1 MSSSAALRRALL
13 ALAVVALALWTA
25 LTTPPRLGLDLRGG
39 TRIVLETQDTPQ
51 LRADAAATDRAL
63 EVLRK
68 RVDGLGVAEP
78 SLARS
83 GEKRIVVELPGL
95 RDPREAAE
103 VIGRTA
109 QLTFHPVLSAADGPA
124 GPPAADGSRVL
135 ADPDAD
141 PSPSPNPAPNPSPS
155 PGKAPAAGAGGFL
168 ALAAPALTGDGV
180 KSAEAAFDTTGARGW
195 TVDLTFRGDAADA
208 WARLTGQAACA
219 PGTDP
224 ARRVAI
230 VLDDRIVSAPAMQTG
245 VPCGSGITGG
255 STQITGGFS
264 AAEARDL
271 AALVEGGALPLPV
284 TTVEQSTVGP
294 TLGADAIRASAL
306 AAVIGLACTGV
317 FVIAVYRLLGFLATI
332 ALALYGLISYAA
344 VVALGATLTLPG
356 LAGFV
361 LAVGIAVDANVL
373 VFERA
378 REEYAALGDPTRTTR
393 RTGTT
398 GRTGTGGTRR
408 KGATI
413 PLTRAT
419 LGPDAL
425 ARDPRRPLH
434 TAFGKA
440 WSAVADSNITTLLA
454 AGLLFAFATGPVK
467 GFGVTLAIGVLASMI
482 TAMIITRL
490 LADAV
495 LRIGAVRRRPALTG
509 MAGLGRLRTR
519 LNRRPP
525 RLMRRR
531 RTWYTAGTALL
542 LLALAGIG
550 VRGVEFGVE
559 FTGGRDVRY
568 TATRPVDADTAR
580 AAVTA
585 AGFADAVVQTTGD
598 GGRDITVR
606 VGDTADTAQTRI
618 TEALTKAAGPLT
630 VERDDLIGPSLGGEL
645 RTHALL
651 ALALAVAAQLLYL
664 SIRFRWTYAA
674 AAVAAM
680 AQDVLLVIGLFAWL
694 GKPVDS
700 VFLAALLTVVG
711 YSVNDSV
718 VVLDRLREL
727 RRKGG
732 RIPLADLAD
741 RAVAQTL
748 PRTVNT
754 GMGALFVLMALAV
767 LGGDTLADF
776 SVALLAGVVLGMAST
791 VFTAL
796 PLAVTLESR
805 SPAPARAVR
814 EKTTDPTGAV
824 V

>member
-1 MSSSAALRRALL
+1 MPSSAVLRRALL

-25 LTTPPRLGLDLRGG
+25 LTTQPRLGLDLRGG
-39 TRIVLETQDTPQ
+39 TRIVLETQDTPA
-51 LRADAAATDRAL
+51 LRADPAATDRAR

-78 SLARS
+78 SLARA
-83 GEKRIVVELPGL
+83 GENRIVVELPGL

-109 QLTFHPVLSAADGPA
+109 QLTVHAVTGTAAAPEGR
-124 GPPAADGSRVL
+124 PAADGSRVL
-135 ADPDAD
+135 PDPD
-141 PSPSPNPAPNPSPS
+141 
-155 PGKAPAAGAGGFL
+155 GGGLL

-180 KSAEAAFDTTGARGW
+180 KSLDAVLDAAGGRGW
-195 TVDLTFRGDAADA
+195 TVDLAFRDGAAAD
-208 WARLTGQAACA
+208 WARLTGEAACA
-219 PGTDP
+219 PAGDP

-230 VLDDRIVSAPAMQTG
+230 VLDDRIVSAPAVQTG
-245 VPCGSGITGG
+245 VTCGAGIAGG

-264 AAEARDL
+264 AEEARDL

-294 TLGADAIRASAL
+294 TLGAEAIRASAL

-317 FVIAVYRLLGFLATI
+317 FVIAVYRLLGVLAT
-332 ALALYGLISYAA
+332 LSLLLYGLLSYAA

-378 REEYAALGDPTRTTR
+378 REEYAALGRT
-393 RTGTT
+393 
-398 GRTGTGGTRR
+398 
-408 KGATI
+408 A
-413 PLTRAT
+413 AV
-419 LGPDAL
+419 
-425 ARDPRRPLH
+425 RDPRRPLA
-434 TAFGKA
+434 TAFAKA

-467 GFGVTLAIGVLASMI
+467 GFGVTLALGVLASMV
-482 TAMIITRL
+482 TAMVITRL
-490 LADAV
+490 LTDAV
-495 LRIGAVRRRPALTG
+495 LALPAVRRRPALTG

-519 LNRRPP
+519 LARRAP
-525 RLMRRR
+525 RLMVHRRR
-531 RTWYTAGTALL
+531 WFTVSTVLL
-542 LLALAGIG
+542 LVALAGIG
-550 VRGVEFGVE
+550 VRGVQWGVE
-559 FTGGRDVRY
+559 FTGGRDVQY
-568 TATRPVDADTAR
+568 AATRPVDADAAR
-580 AAVTA
+580 AAVAA
-585 AGFADAVVQTTGD
+585 AGFPDAVVQATGD
-598 GGRDITVR
+598 GGRDVTVR
-606 VGDTADTAQTRI
+606 VGETDDSAQRRI
-618 TEALTKAAGPLT
+618 TAALAETAGPVT
-630 VERDDLIGPSLGGEL
+630 VERDDLVGPSLGGEL
-645 RTHALL
+645 RAHALL
-651 ALALAVAAQLLYL
+651 ALGLAVAAQLAYL
-664 SIRFRWTYAA
+664 SVRFRWTYAA

-680 AQDVLLVIGLFAWL
+680 AQDVLLVVGLFAWL

-727 RRKGG
+727 RRTGS
-732 RIPLADLAD
+732 RLPLADLAD

-754 GMGALFVLMALAV
+754 GMGALFVLAALAV
-767 LGGDTLADF
+767 LGGDTLTDF
-776 SVALLAGVVLGMAST
+776 SVALLAGVLLGMAST

-796 PLAVTLESR
+796 PLTVTLESR
-805 SPAPARAVR
+805 APKPPTRPANPR
-814 EKTTDPTGAV
+814 TTDPTGAV

>member
-1 MSSSAALRRALL
+1 MPPSAVLRRALL

-25 LTTPPRLGLDLRGG
+25 LTTSPRLGLDLRGG
-39 TRIVLETQDTPQ
+39 TRIVLETRDAPG
-51 LRADAAATDRAL
+51 LRADAEATDRAL

-83 GEKRIVVELPGL
+83 GENRIVVELPGL

-109 QLTFHPVLSAADGPA
+109 QLTVHAVTGAAAAASDG
-124 GPPAADGSRVL
+124 PAADGTRVL
-135 ADPDAD
+135 ADPDA
-141 PSPSPNPAPNPSPS
+141 APGS
-155 PGKAPAAGAGGFL
+155 GGFL

-180 KSAEAAFDTTGARGW
+180 KSADAVLDTATGRGW
-195 TVDLTFRGDAADA
+195 TVDLAFRDGAAAD
-208 WARLTGQAACA
+208 WARLTGAAACA
-219 PGTDP
+219 PPGDH

-255 STQITGGFS
+255 ATQITGGFS

-271 AALVEGGALPLPV
+271 AALVEGGALPVPV

-294 TLGADAIRASAL
+294 TLGAEAIRASAL
-306 AAVIGLACTGV
+306 AAVIGLACTGL
-317 FVIAVYRLLGFLATI
+317 FVIAVYRLLGLLATI
-332 ALALYGLISYAA
+332 ALLLYGLISYAA

-378 REEYAALGDPTRTTR
+378 REEYAALG
-393 RTGTT
+393 
-398 GRTGTGGTRR
+398 
-408 KGATI
+408 
-413 PLTRAT
+413 RAAVT
-419 LGPDAL
+419 
-425 ARDPRRPLH
+425 RDPRRPLAA
-434 TAFGKA
+434 AFGKA
-440 WSAVADSNITTLLA
+440 WSAVADSNVTTLLA

-467 GFGVTLAIGVLASMI
+467 GFGVTLAIGVLASMV
-482 TAMIITRL
+482 TAMVITRL
-490 LADAV
+490 LADAA
-495 LRIGAVRRRPALTG
+495 LALPAVRRRPALTG

-519 LNRRPP
+519 LNRRAP
-525 RLMRRR
+525 RLMARRR
-531 RTWYTAGTALL
+531 RWFTVSTALL

-550 VRGVEFGVE
+550 VRGVQLGVE
-559 FTGGRDVRY
+559 FTGGRDVQY
-568 TATRPVDADTAR
+568 TAASPVDADAAR
-580 AAVTA
+580 AAVAA
-585 AGFADAVVQTTGD
+585 AGFPDAVVQTTGD
-598 GGRDITVR
+598 DGRDVTVR
-606 VGDTADTAQTRI
+606 VGETGDAAHARI
-618 TEALTKAAGPLT
+618 TEALTEAAGPVT
-630 VERDDLIGPSLGGEL
+630 VERDDLVGPSLGGEL

-651 ALALAVAAQLLYL
+651 ALGLAVAAQLVYL
-664 SIRFRWTYAA
+664 SVRFRWTYAA

-680 AQDVLLVIGLFAWL
+680 VQDVLLVVGLFAWL

-727 RRKGG
+727 RRTGS
-732 RIPLADLAD
+732 RLPLADLAD

-754 GMGALFVLMALAV
+754 GMGALFVLAALAV
-767 LGGDTLADF
+767 LGGDTLTDF

-796 PLAVTLESR
+796 PLTVTLETR
-805 SPAPARAVR
+805 TPPPAAPVR
-814 EKTTDPTGAV
+814 PRKANPTGAV

>member
-1 MSSSAALRRALL
+1 MPTSAVLRRALL

-25 LTTPPRLGLDLRGG
+25 LTTQPRLGLDLRGG
-39 TRIVLETQDTPQ
+39 TRIVLETQDTPE
-51 LRADAAATDRAL
+51 LRADAEATDRAL

-78 SLARS
+78 SLARA
-83 GEKRIVVELPGL
+83 GENRIVVELPGL

-109 QLTFHPVLSAADGPA
+109 QLTVHAVTGTAAAPDGR
-124 GPPAADGSRVL
+124 PAADGTRTL
-135 ADPDAD
+135 PDPD
-141 PSPSPNPAPNPSPS
+141 
-155 PGKAPAAGAGGFL
+155 GGGL
-168 ALAAPALTGDGV
+168 LTLAAPALTGDGV
-180 KSAEAAFDTTGARGW
+180 KSADAVLDTTGGRGW
-195 TVDLTFRGDAADA
+195 TVDLAFRDGAAAD
-208 WARLTGQAACA
+208 WARLTGEAACA
-219 PGTDP
+219 PAGDP

-230 VLDDRIVSAPAMQTG
+230 VLDDRIVSAPAVQTG
-245 VPCGSGITGG
+245 VTCGAGIAGG

-264 AAEARDL
+264 AEEARDL

-294 TLGADAIRASAL
+294 TLGAEAIRASAL

-317 FVIAVYRLLGFLATI
+317 FVIAVYRLLGLLATV
-332 ALALYGLISYAA
+332 ALLLYGLISYAA

-378 REEYAALGDPTRTTR
+378 REEYAALGRS
-393 RTGTT
+393 
-398 GRTGTGGTRR
+398 
-408 KGATI
+408 A
-413 PLTRAT
+413 AVH
-419 LGPDAL
+419 
-425 ARDPRRPLH
+425 DPRRPLAA
-434 TAFGKA
+434 AFGKA
-440 WSAVADSNITTLLA
+440 WSAVADSNVTTLLA
-454 AGLLFAFATGPVK
+454 AGLLFVFATGPVK
-467 GFGVTLAIGVLASMI
+467 GFGVTLAIGVLASMV
-482 TAMIITRL
+482 TAMVITRL
-490 LADAV
+490 LADAA
-495 LRIGAVRRRPALTG
+495 LALPAVRRRPALTG

-519 LNRRPP
+519 LARRAP
-525 RLMRRR
+525 RLMVHRRR
-531 RTWYTAGTALL
+531 WFTVSTALL
-542 LLALAGIG
+542 LVALAGIG
-550 VRGVEFGVE
+550 VRGVQLGVE
-559 FTGGRDVRY
+559 FTGGRDVQY
-568 TATRPVDADTAR
+568 AATRPVDADTAR
-580 AAVTA
+580 AAVAA
-585 AGFADAVVQTTGD
+585 AGFPDAVVQTTGD
-598 GGRDITVR
+598 GGRDVTVR
-606 VGDTADTAQTRI
+606 VGETDDSAQSRV
-618 TEALTKAAGPLT
+618 TEALTEAVGPVT
-630 VERDDLIGPSLGGEL
+630 VERDDLVGPSLGGEL

-651 ALALAVAAQLLYL
+651 ALGLAVAAQLAYL
-664 SIRFRWTYAA
+664 SVRFRWTYAA

-680 AQDVLLVIGLFAWL
+680 VQDVLLVVGLFAWL

-727 RRKGG
+727 RRTGA
-732 RIPLADLAD
+732 RLPLADLAD

-754 GMGALFVLMALAV
+754 GMGALFVLAALAV
-767 LGGDTLADF
+767 LGGDTLTDF

-796 PLAVTLESR
+796 PLTVTLESR
-805 SPAPARAVR
+805 APAPTRPAKPRAAN
-814 EKTTDPTGAV
+814 PTGAV